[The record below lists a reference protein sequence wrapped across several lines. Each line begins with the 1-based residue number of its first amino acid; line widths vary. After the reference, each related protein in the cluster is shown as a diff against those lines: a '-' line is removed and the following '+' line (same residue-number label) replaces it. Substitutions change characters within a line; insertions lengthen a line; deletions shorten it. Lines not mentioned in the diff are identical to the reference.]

1 MARHVQIPELLF
13 YQLMA
18 YFCAVDQPVDPD
30 AAELYD
36 ICIKGLNTKY
46 NALQD
51 RRHYSMMHDPLASP
65 TAREQARQA
74 YLDNR
79 GIPSAFR
86 WSAPDPDDQSKDK

>member
-1 MARHVQIPELLF
+1 MARHVQIPEILF
-13 YQLMA
+13 YQIMA
-18 YFCAVDQPVDPD
+18 YFCAVDRPDDDPA

-51 RRHYSMMHDPLASP
+51 RRHYTIMHDPLASP

-86 WSAPDPDDQSKDK
+86 WSASPDDQSKDK